1 MRFDAI
7 KEGFWIFE
15 DSDYAC
21 FLRMQALRKV
31 LNIPEYGWIMPYG
44 RVLNNAL
51 SLVNVSKGFK

>member
-7 KEGFWIFE
+7 KEGFWIFQ

-44 RVLNNAL
+44 RVLN
-51 SLVNVSKGFK
+51 KPGQRFTGF